1 MLDEF
6 TKRVTFIISRI
17 PEGKVLT
24 YGRVAALAGKP
35 YGARQVS
42 WILHSLSKKHN
53 LPWHR
58 VINSQGKISLRGQ
71 GFDLQKELLVLEG
84 IKFSQNGKIELQKYL
99 WNINSMDEI
108 R

>member
-58 VINSQGKISLRGQ
+58 VINSQGKISLPKPGY
-71 GFDLQKELLVLEG
+71 DLQKKLLVLEG
-84 IKFSQNGKIELQKYL
+84 IKFSQNDKIELKKYL